1 MQIKVTQYFSFTKI
15 SEIKKN
21 LNKSGVK
28 QNRQFQVLLMVY
40 IHRIF
45 LEGIVLSVSEYPN
58 FILVDWAIT
67 HLENNCIFL
76 NIYLL

>member
-1 MQIKVTQYFSFTKI
+1 MQLKVTQYFSFTKI

-21 LNKSGVK
+21 LSKSGVK

-40 IHRIF
+40 IHRNF
-45 LEGIVLSVSEYPN
+45 VEGIVLNVSEYPN
-58 FILVDWAIT
+58 FILVDWAIA
-67 HLENNCIFL
+67 HLEHNCISL